1 MYNNHISTILTQL
14 RDLFKGMLKTA
25 SFWSL
30 LFAVLLVGLSA
41 FSISLSHGAGAYE
54 RSVVWSSGGPVAR
67 PELERSAAQ
76 GGTVYPGSDSASL
89 NDGPALLADNSAVS
103 GASDPLTNLISLGDG
118 LKRYKI
124 KKGDTFTNLATRF
137 NISAD
142 TIRWANPGVT
152 YLKPGDTLVI
162 LPVSGV
168 LYNVSSGEAME
179 DIGSRYQTDI
189 SLIKTYNPNY
199 QKILSDGGYLVLPFA
214 KPISAR
220 VSALPA
226 DASLPDLKNYFS
238 LPAIGWNWGQLHNYN
253 AVDIANQCGTPVQ
266 AAAEGLAVSDENF
279 GDGSSGWNDGYGI
292 FVLLEHPNGT
302 KTRYAHLD
310 KALVKVG
317 DYITRGEE
325 IGLMGNTGNTH
336 GPTGCHVHFE
346 VYGAKNPFAVS
357 K

>member
-1 MYNNHISTILTQL
+1 M
-14 RDLFKGMLKTA
+14 FKTTN
-25 SFWSL
+25 FWSL
-30 LFAVLLVGLSA
+30 LFVVLLVGLSG
-41 FSISLSHGAGAYE
+41 FSLLLSHGVGAYE
-54 RSVVWSSGGPVAR
+54 KSAVWSSGGPVAG
-67 PELERSAAQ
+67 PELEQSAVQ
-76 GGTVYPGSDSASL
+76 GGTIYPGNDGVPSS
-89 NDGPALLADNSAVS
+89 DGPALLAEDSAVS

-124 KKGDTFTNLATRF
+124 KKGDTFSNLAVRF

-142 TIRWANPGVT
+142 TIKWAKPGVT
-152 YLKPGDTLVI
+152 YLRPGDTLVI

-168 LYNVSSGEAME
+168 LYNVSSGDSIEN
-179 DIGSRYQTDI
+179 IGSRYQTDVG
-189 SLIKTYNPNY
+189 LIKTYNPNY

-214 KPISAR
+214 KPVSER
-220 VSALPA
+220 VSAVSTGA
-226 DASLPDLKNYFS
+226 NLPDLKNYFS

-266 AAAEGLAVSDENF
+266 AAAEGLVVSDENF
-279 GDGSSGWNDGYGI
+279 GNGSSGWNDGYGI

-310 KALVKVG
+310 KAVVKVG

-325 IGLMGNTGNTH
+325 IGIMGNTGNTH